1 MNKTSYLQGD
11 SRWGGLGYPKKPCY
25 IRNVGCGEVSIANIL
40 IEMEQYIN
48 YTPAT
53 IQPYCKQYG
62 APNCDGTYLSGIC
75 KMMRHYGFTDVK
87 ECETM
92 PQLWTEFQKGDR
104 VAVLLMGSRPGGSK
118 QIHWTDGGHF
128 ISATA
133 FKLENDKHYLYI
145 KDPWTAS
152 KQRNGW
158 LSYEECLKGDVV
170 GAYVGKMATTKV
182 VYGDTKSKKLAVD
195 GIGGTNTIKATQKFL
210 KVTQDGYLGDQI
222 KKLNVYYPSITAVKY
237 GNGKSGSQT
246 VKALQ
251 KWLGGLTVDG
261 VIGQGTTAVWQKKL
275 RDLGY
280 LPKTEGI
287 DGIFGV
293 KSMKAWQKF
302 LNDQMDKDDNTPS
315 PIKPTDKPP
324 YRVIDVSD
332 WQGQIDWAKVKA
344 DGVVGAIIRYGDGN
358 ILDTRFK
365 ENMQNAKANGLHIGS
380 YIFSRAKTK
389 ADAEEEAT
397 KLFNACK
404 PYGCDMPLYIDLE
417 VASNAKYTNTVAQA
431 FIAKIKA
438 LGGRPGVYANL
449 NWWNNYLKPTAQMS
463 FAMWLAQYNSTMDYK
478 PKTDVGM
485 WQYSSSGKVNGIKG
499 NVDMDECYV
508 AYWET
513 APKPDPTPTP
523 PKKTIDEL
531 AYEVLEG
538 KWGSGDKRKKRL
550 TEAGYDYDAVQ
561 KRVNEIVAKLDKIMT
576 ACQQQAEWSKGSKY
590 EWQGNPTIEKS
601 KTKGTCVTYVA
612 CVLQRLGILPSGKYI
627 WHNTNGKVYGNND
640 KMEIIYPNG
649 KTLHQLKNELRKGD
663 IIMDGDKGDVE
674 KRSHIFVLTGKW
686 DKNDNPTV
694 WDNHSAQDKGGKS
707 YVYTRNRPVIAIV
720 RVK

>member
-1 MNKTSYLQGD
+1 MNKTKYLQTDG
-11 SRWGGLGYPKKPCY
+11 RWGGLPYPKVPCY
-25 IRNVGCGEVSIANIL
+25 IRNVGCGEVSIANLL
-40 IEMEQYIN
+40 IEMEQYAQ

-62 APNCDGTYLSGIC
+62 APNCDGTYLSAIC
-75 KMMRHYGFTDVK
+75 KMMTHYGLTDVK

-92 PQLWTEFQKGDR
+92 PQLWTEMSKGNR
-104 VAVLLMGSRPGGSK
+104 VAVLLMGKRPGGSK
-118 QIHWTDGGHF
+118 KIHWTSGGHF
-128 ISATA
+128 ISAVD
-133 FKLENDKHYLYI
+133 FKVENGKHYLYI
-145 KDPWTAS
+145 KDPGTDAS
-152 KQRNGW
+152 NHNGW
-158 LSYEECLKGDVV
+158 LTYEEYLKGDVV
-170 GAYVGKMATTKV
+170 GVYVGATVQIKPQPTPTGKI
-182 VYGDTKSKKLAVD
+182 AVD

-251 KWLGGLTVDG
+251 RWLDGLTVDG

-280 LPKTEGI
+280 LASNEKI

-293 KSMKAWQKF
+293 KSMKAWQRF
-302 LNDQMDKDDNTPS
+302 LNDQMDKDGNEPS

-344 DGVVGAIIRYGDGN
+344 SGIVGAIIRYADG
-358 ILDTRFK
+358 IDTLDRRFQ
-365 ENMQNAKANGLHIGS
+365 ENMKNAKANGLHIGS

-389 ADAEEEAT
+389 AQAEEEAIR
-397 KLFNACK
+397 LFNACK
-404 PYGCDMPLYIDLE
+404 QYGCDMPLYIDLE
-417 VASNAKYTNTVAQA
+417 VASNAKYANTVAQA
-431 FIAKIKA
+431 FIAKIKE

-449 NWWNNYLKPTAQMS
+449 NWWNNYLKPTAQLS
-463 FAMWLAQYNSTMDYK
+463 FAMWLAQYNKTMDYK
-478 PKTDVGM
+478 PKSYVGM
-485 WQYSSSGKVNGIKG
+485 WQYSSSGSVNGIKG
-499 NVDMDECYV
+499 KVDMDECYV
-508 AYWET
+508 AYWED

-531 AYEVLEG
+531 AYEVIEG
-538 KWGSGDKRKKRL
+538 KWGSGDERKKRL

-576 ACQQQAEWSKGSKY
+576 ACQQQADWMRNAKY
-590 EWQGNPTIEKS
+590 GWESNPTIEKS
-601 KTKGTCVTYVA
+601 KKKGTCVTYVA
-612 CVLQRLGILPSGKYI
+612 CVLQRLGIEPSGKYV
-627 WHNTNGKVYGNND
+627 WHDESGKVYGNND
-640 KMEIIYPNG
+640 KMEVIYPNG

-663 IIMDGDKGDVE
+663 IIMDGNKNDPGGG
-674 KRSHIFVLTGKW
+674 SHIFILTGKW
-686 DKNDNPTV
+686 DKNGNPTV